1 MLSDQV
7 YNFGIDGVYTHG
19 IEGMLS
25 IGVGYD
31 SHPEFLFEG
40 TFEDLLEWVVSIEGE
55 HLAGDVPVDTI
66 ELNLGDLTVSVGDL
80 VDEKE
85 EDDDIIYT
93 NEINDMLDMF
103 DSAGIKVELT

>member
-40 TFEDLLEWVVSIEGE
+40 TFEDLLEWIVSIEGE

-66 ELNLGDLTVSVGDL
+66 ELNLGGIDLEEEGSETEC
-80 VDEKE
+80 VDVF
-85 EDDDIIYT
+85 
-93 NEINDMLDMF
+93 NDMLDMF